1 MPFCGRGLTPY
12 KAYVP
17 RPQVLT
23 GVEEK
28 WSAESQVPYMTD
40 KNGNF
45 VLGFENVKS
54 VTAKCHYII
63 EHDLRGAMY
72 WEYADDYEQGDL
84 RTAVAQCLLPNE
96 QQGTRGKKE
105 SQ

>member
-1 MPFCGRGLTPY
+1 
-12 KAYVP
+12 
-17 RPQVLT
+17 
-23 GVEEK
+23 
-28 WSAESQVPYMTD
+28 
-40 KNGNF
+40 
-45 VLGFENVKS
+45 
-54 VTAKCHYII
+54 
-63 EHDLRGAMY
+63 MY

>member
-1 MPFCGRGLTPY
+1 MCRVRKCL
-12 KAYVP
+12 
-17 RPQVLT
+17 REWRRS
-23 GVEEK
+23 GVRNP
-28 WSAESQVPYMTD
+28 QVPYMTD